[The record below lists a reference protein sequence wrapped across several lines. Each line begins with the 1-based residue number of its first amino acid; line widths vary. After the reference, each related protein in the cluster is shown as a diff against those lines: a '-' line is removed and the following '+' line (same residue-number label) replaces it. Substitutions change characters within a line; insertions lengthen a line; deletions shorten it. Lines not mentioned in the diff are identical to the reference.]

1 VWGRAGPSR
10 GGRFPTPPRMNLSL
24 YSAATGMEAQ
34 QLNLNTIAN
43 NLANVNTPGFKRS
56 KIEFQDLLYQ
66 RPRASGSDS
75 GGGNLVPTGIEISN
89 GSRVAATSKVFTQ
102 GQLTNTG
109 EKLDIAI
116 QGDGFFEVQRPDGT
130 IGYTRDGSF
139 KLNAQGQVVTVDGM
153 PILSG
158 MQTIPAGANVTISE
172 DGQVTVQSAAGTT
185 NFRLSL
191 TRFANPAG
199 LRSMGGNLYEE
210 TAASGTPETG
220 NPGENG
226 FGRTVQ
232 GYIEASNV
240 NIVEEMVALIV
251 AQRAYE
257 INSKSVQ
264 SSDEMLQNVAQMK
277 R

>member
-1 VWGRAGPSR
+1 
-10 GGRFPTPPRMNLSL
+10 MNLSL

-66 RPRASGSDS
+66 NPRASGSDA
-75 GGGNLVPTGIEISN
+75 GGGNLVPTGVEVGN
-89 GSRVAATSKVFTQ
+89 GSRVASTSKVFTQ
-102 GQLTNTG
+102 GQLTSTG

-130 IGYTRDGSF
+130 RAYTRDGSF
-139 KLNAQGQVVTVDGM
+139 KLNAQGQVVTTDGL
-153 PILSG
+153 PVLSG
-158 MQTIPAGANVTISE
+158 FQPIPSGATSVSVAE
-172 DGQVTVQSAAGTT
+172 DGSVTVQSANGTQT
-185 NFRLSL
+185 FNITL

-199 LRSMGGNLYEE
+199 LRSLGGNLYEE
-210 TAASGTPETG
+210 TAASGTPENG
-220 NPGENG
+220 KPSEQG
-226 FGRTVQ
+226 FGRTMQ
-232 GYIEASNV
+232 GYVENSNV
-240 NIVEEMVALIV
+240 NIVEEMVNLII

-257 INSKSVQ
+257 INSKSIQ
-264 SSDEMLQNVAQMK
+264 TSDEMLQNVNQMK

>member
-1 VWGRAGPSR
+1 
-10 GGRFPTPPRMNLSL
+10 MNLSL

-66 RPRASGSDS
+66 KPRASGADS
-75 GGGNLVPTGIEISN
+75 GGGNLVPTGIEVGN
-89 GSRVAATSKVFTQ
+89 GSRVAATAKVFTQ

-109 EKLDIAI
+109 ENLDVAI
-116 QGDGFFEVQRPDGT
+116 QGDGFFEVQRADGT

-139 KLNAQGQVVTVDGM
+139 KLNAQGQVVTIDGL

-158 MQTIPAGANVTISE
+158 FQPIPVGATNIALSE
-172 DGQVTVQSAAGTT
+172 DGNVTVQTANGSQT
-185 NFRLSL
+185 FRLTL

-199 LRSMGGNLYEE
+199 LRSLGANLYEE
-210 TAASGTPETG
+210 TAASGTPESG
-220 NPGENG
+220 NPGEQG
-226 FGRTVQ
+226 FGRTIQ

-240 NIVEEMVALIV
+240 NIVEEMVNLIV

-257 INSKSVQ
+257 VNSKSIQ
-264 SSDEMLQNVAQMK
+264 ASDEMLQNVANLK

>member
-1 VWGRAGPSR
+1 
-10 GGRFPTPPRMNLSL
+10 MNLSL

-66 RPRASGSDS
+66 KPRSSGADS
-75 GGGNLVPTGIEISN
+75 GGGNLIPTGIEVGN
-89 GSRVAATSKVFTQ
+89 GSRVAATAKVFTQ

-109 EKLDIAI
+109 EKLDLAI
-116 QGDGFFEVQRPDGT
+116 QGDGFFEIQRPDGT
-130 IGYTRDGSF
+130 LGYTRDGSF
-139 KLNAQGQVVTVDGM
+139 KLNAQGQVVTIDGL
-153 PILSG
+153 PVLSG
-158 MQTIPAGANVTISE
+158 FQQVPAGAEVTISE
-172 DGQVTVQSAAGTT
+172 DGQVTVSSAAGQQT
-185 NFRLSL
+185 FRLAI

-199 LRSMGGNLYEE
+199 LRSLGGNLYEE
-210 TAASGTPETG
+210 TAASGTPEVG
-220 NPGENG
+220 NPGEQG
-226 FGRTVQ
+226 YGRVVQ

-240 NIVEEMVALIV
+240 NIVEEMVNLII

-264 SSDEMLQNVAQMK
+264 TSDEMLQNVANMK

>member
-1 VWGRAGPSR
+1 
-10 GGRFPTPPRMNLSL
+10 MNLSL

-66 RPRASGSDS
+66 KPRASGTDS
-75 GGGNLVPTGIEISN
+75 GGGNLVPTGIEVGN

-109 EKLDIAI
+109 GKLDLAI
-116 QGDGFFEVQRPDGT
+116 QGDGFFEVQRADGT

-139 KLNAQGQVVTVDGM
+139 KLNAQGQVVTIDGF
-153 PILSG
+153 PVLSG
-158 MQTIPAGANVTISE
+158 FQNIPAGSEVTISE
-172 DGQVTVQSAAGTT
+172 DGNATVQSSNGSQT
-185 NFRLSL
+185 FRLTT
-191 TRFANPAG
+191 TRFANPSG
-199 LRSMGGNLYEE
+199 LRSLGGNLYEE

-220 NPGENG
+220 NPGEQG
-226 FGRTVQ
+226 FGRTIQ
-232 GYIEASNV
+232 GYIETSNV
-240 NIVEEMVALIV
+240 NIVEEMVNLII

-257 INSKSVQ
+257 INSKSIQ
-264 SSDEMLQNVAQMK
+264 TSDEMLQNIANMK

>member
-1 VWGRAGPSR
+1 
-10 GGRFPTPPRMNLSL
+10 MNLSL

-66 RPRASGSDS
+66 KPSRASGSDS
-75 GGGNLVPTGIEISN
+75 GGGNIVPTGTEVGN
-89 GSRVAATSKVFTQ
+89 GTRVAATSKVFTQ
-102 GQLTNTG
+102 GQLTQTG

-130 IGYTRDGSF
+130 IGFTRDGSF
-139 KLNAQGQVVTVDGM
+139 KLNAQGQVVTIDGL
-153 PILSG
+153 PVLSG
-158 MQTIPAGANVTISE
+158 FQPIPPGASSVAVAAN
-172 DGQVTVQSAAGTT
+172 GQVTVQGTSGT
-185 NFRLSL
+185 QSFRVSL
-191 TRFANPAG
+191 ARFANPAG
-199 LRSMGGNLYEE
+199 LQSIGGNLYAE
-210 TAASGTPETG
+210 TVASGTPEVG
-220 NPGENG
+220 QPGEQG
-226 FGRTVQ
+226 FGSTVQ
-232 GYIEASNV
+232 GYVESSNV

-257 INSKSVQ
+257 INSKSIQ
-264 SSDEMLQNVAQMK
+264 ASDEMLQNVAAMK

>member
-1 VWGRAGPSR
+1 
-10 GGRFPTPPRMNLSL
+10 MNLSL

-66 RPRASGSDS
+66 KPRESGTDS
-75 GGGNLVPTGIEISN
+75 GGGNIVPTGIEVGN

-130 IGYTRDGSF
+130 IGYTRAGSF
-139 KLNAQGQVVTVDGM
+139 KLNAQGQVVTVDGL

-158 MQTIPAGANVTISE
+158 FQPIPPGATNVAVSE
-172 DGQVTVQSAAGTT
+172 DGQVTVQSSSGTQT
-185 NFRLSL
+185 FALTL
-191 TRFANPAG
+191 TRFANPSG
-199 LRSMGGNLYEE
+199 LRSLGGNLYEE
-210 TAASGTPETG
+210 TAASGTPENG
-220 NPGENG
+220 KPGEQG
-226 FGRTVQ
+226 FGRTIQ
-232 GYIEASNV
+232 GYMEASNV
-240 NIVEEMVALIV
+240 NIVEEMVNLIV

-257 INSKSVQ
+257 INSKSIQ
-264 SSDEMLQNVAQMK
+264 TSDEMLQNIANMK

>member
-1 VWGRAGPSR
+1 
-10 GGRFPTPPRMNLSL
+10 MNLSL

-66 RPRASGSDS
+66 KPRASGADS
-75 GGGNLVPTGIEISN
+75 GGGNLVPTGIEVGN

-109 EKLDIAI
+109 EKLDIAV
-116 QGDGFFEVQRPDGT
+116 QGEGFFEVQRPDGT
-130 IGYTRDGSF
+130 VGYTRDGSF

-153 PILSG
+153 PVLSG
-158 MQTIPAGANVTISE
+158 MQTIPAGSEVSISE
-172 DGQVTVQSAAGTT
+172 DGQVTVQSTSGSST
-185 NFRLSL
+185 FRLTL

-226 FGRTVQ
+226 FGRTIQ
-232 GYIEASNV
+232 GYVEASNV

-264 SSDEMLQNVAQMK
+264 SSDEMLQNVANMK

>member
-1 VWGRAGPSR
+1 
-10 GGRFPTPPRMNLSL
+10 MNLSL

-66 RPRASGSDS
+66 KPRASGTDS
-75 GGGNLVPTGIEISN
+75 GGGNLVPTGVEVGN

-109 EKLDIAI
+109 EKLDVAI

-130 IGYTRDGSF
+130 IGYTRAGSF
-139 KLNAQGQVVTVDGM
+139 KLSAQGQVVTVDGL
-153 PILSG
+153 PVLSG
-158 MQTIPAGANVTISE
+158 FQPIPPGASSVAISE
-172 DGQVTVQSAAGTT
+172 DGMVTVQSANGTQT
-185 NFRLSL
+185 FSVTLS
-191 TRFANPAG
+191 RFANPAG
-199 LRSMGGNLYEE
+199 LRSLGGNLYEE
-210 TAASGTPETG
+210 TAASGTPEQG
-220 NPGENG
+220 KPGEQG
-226 FGRTVQ
+226 FGRTIQ
-232 GYIEASNV
+232 GYVEASNV
-240 NIVEEMVALIV
+240 NIVEEMVNLIV

-264 SSDEMLQNVAQMK
+264 TSDEMLQNVANMK